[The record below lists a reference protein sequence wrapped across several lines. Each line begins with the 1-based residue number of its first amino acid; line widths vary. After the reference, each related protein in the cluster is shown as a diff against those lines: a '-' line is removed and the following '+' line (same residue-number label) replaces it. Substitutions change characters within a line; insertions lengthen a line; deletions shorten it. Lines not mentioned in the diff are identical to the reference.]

1 MGFFLNFGFGNNQ
14 SIKEPLKV
22 ENDSFGNI
30 FYTMFSSM
38 AGLGKKIP
46 DNMKLNAVCNN
57 PALLKVIALDCDIF
71 SLGKVNKYQEDK
83 IKEVDFLYSLTKQP
97 NLLSSWTQFFWNY
110 KFYLDIFGE
119 AYLYNP
125 NNSKVL
131 SDNNSLQWLDPSKID
146 WSSVTIRKLQSFI
159 FSKAT
164 FNEVFKNTITYRFDN
179 GEYKIIKLSE
189 IHTFYDLTN
198 IGQENPLE
206 GISRVDALYKVINN
220 SELAL
225 DAKGINLF
233 LSGKVMVAGQNN
245 IENEYSMPMSEAEKE
260 SIESKVMSQQTIHA
274 VKSLID
280 VKRFVE
286 DIKKLSLD
294 ESFYNDYFMFG
305 SMFNIPRDIL
315 ETNLKSATYENQEKS
330 MARFIEYSQAPKG
343 KKLTDWF
350 EIQYDL
356 QDIRMSWNHLAFML
370 VFAKDTAENNKIISE
385 ALLNFIKAGIP
396 LMEIN
401 QLLGTK
407 FTKAD
412 YKTNI

>member
-1 MGFFLNFGFGNNQ
+1 MGFFFNLGFGNNQ

-71 SLGKVNKYQEDK
+71 SLGKVNQYQDDK

-206 GISRVDALYKVINN
+206 GISRIDALYKVINN

-245 IENEYSMPMSEAEKE
+245 IENEYSMPMSDAEKE

-356 QDIRMSWNHLAFML
+356 QDVRMSWNHLSFML

-385 ALLNFIKAGIP
+385 ALLNFIQAGIP
-396 LMEIN
+396 LEEIN
-401 QLLGTK
+401 ELLGTK

-412 YKTNI
+412 YQTNI

>member
-1 MGFFLNFGFGNNQ
+1 M
-14 SIKEPLKV
+14 

-71 SLGKVNKYQEDK
+71 SLGKVNQYQEDK
-83 IKEVDFLYSLTKQP
+83 IKEVDFLYSLKKQP

-131 SDNNSLQWLDPSKID
+131 SENNSLQWLDPSKID
-146 WSSVTIRKLQSFI
+146 WSPVTVRKLQAFI

-164 FNEVFKNTITYRFDN
+164 FSEVFKNTITYRFDN

-206 GISRVDALYKVINN
+206 GISRIDALYKVINN

-286 DIKKLSLD
+286 DIKKLALD

-370 VFAKDTAENNKIISE
+370 VFAKDTAENNRIISE

-396 LMEIN
+396 LDEIN
-401 QLLGTK
+401 ELLGTK

-412 YKTNI
+412 YQTNN

>member
-30 FYTMFSSM
+30 FYTMFSSV

-110 KFYLDIFGE
+110 KFYLNIFGE

-206 GISRVDALYKVINN
+206 GISRIDALYKVINN

-245 IENEYSMPMSEAEKE
+245 IENEYSMPMSDAEKE

-286 DIKKLSLD
+286 DIKKLALD

-315 ETNLKSATYENQEKS
+315 ETNLKSSTYENQEKS
-330 MARFIEYSQAPKG
+330 MARFIEYAQAPKG

-356 QDIRMSWNHLAFML
+356 QDIRMSWAHLAFMM
-370 VFAKDTAENNKIISE
+370 VFAKENAENSKIISE
-385 ALLNFIKAGIP
+385 ALLNFMEAGVP
-396 LMEIN
+396 LEEIN
-401 QLLGTK
+401 EILGTK
-407 FTKAD
+407 FTKAN
-412 YKTNI
+412 YQTNN